1 MNWMK
6 FKPLYFSISFL
17 FLVVSLYFV
26 IFYGFNL
33 SVEFTGGTSLT
44 LSGLSQESN
53 MVAEAFSEFSP
64 EIEMEKDSL
73 LVLKTSP
80 LSQGQLNQAID
91 LLRINNPDVQTADFE
106 TVGPALGQETFK
118 KILTAIGLATL
129 VILSYVSFTFKEVK
143 FGVCAILAM
152 LHDTFI
158 LIGSASILGYFGNFQ
173 IDLLFVTA
181 VLTILSF
188 SVHDTIVVF
197 DRIRELTHHRSHS
210 STTDMINQAVT
221 DTIIRSLNNSLTI
234 IFVLLAMVLMGG
246 GTIKNFALALLIGT
260 ILGTYSSTFTAAPLL
275 LVWERLFEKS

>member
-6 FKPLYFSISFL
+6 FKPLYFGISLL
-17 FLVVSLYFV
+17 FLLVSLYSI

-53 MVAEAFSEFSP
+53 LVAEAFSEYSP
-64 EIEMEKDSL
+64 QIESETDSV
-73 LVLKTSP
+73 LVIRTLR
-80 LSQGQLNQAID
+80 LSQDQTNQAVTF
-91 LLRINNPDVQTADFE
+91 LQENNPDIQVADFE
-106 TVGPALGQETFK
+106 TVGPALGQETLK
-118 KILTAIGLATL
+118 KTLTAIILAAL
-129 VILSYVSFTFKEVK
+129 VILLYVSFTFKELK

-158 LIGSASILGYFGNFQ
+158 LVGSASLLGHFGNFQ
-173 IDLLFVTA
+173 INLLFVTA

-197 DRIRELTHHRSHS
+197 DRIRELSSHRSHS
-210 STTDMINQAVT
+210 STADMINQAVT

-234 IFVLLAMVLMGG
+234 IFVLLAMVLIGG

-260 ILGTYSSTFTAAPLL
+260 VLGTYSSTFTAAPLL
-275 LVWERLFEKS
+275 LIWEKIWGK

>member
-1 MNWMK
+1 MINWMK
-6 FKPLYFSISFL
+6 FKPLYFLFSLL
-17 FLVVSLYFV
+17 FLVISLYSI

-33 SVEFTGGTSLT
+33 SVEFTGGTSIT
-44 LSGLSQESN
+44 LLNTDQEGGFIS
-53 MVAEAFSEFSP
+53 ESFSEFSV
-64 EIEMEKDSL
+64 ETESEGDST

-80 LSQGQLNQAID
+80 MSQAQLNQAIN
-91 LLRINNPDVQTADFE
+91 LLQEKNPDIEVADFE
-106 TVGPALGQETFK
+106 TVGPALGQETLRK
-118 KILTAIGLATL
+118 TLSAIGLAAL
-129 VILSYVSFTFKEVK
+129 VILLYVSFTFKELK

-158 LIGSASILGYFGNFQ
+158 LVGSASLLGHLIGFQ
-173 IDLLFVTA
+173 VDLLFVTA

-197 DRIRELTHHRSHS
+197 DRIRELARNRTHS
-210 STTDMINQAVT
+210 STVDMINQAVT

-234 IFVLLAMVLMGG
+234 IFVLLSMVLMGG

-275 LVWERLFEKS
+275 LVWEKIWGK

>member
-1 MNWMK
+1 MK
-6 FKPLYFSISFL
+6 FKPLYFGLS
-17 FLVVSLYFV
+17 LVFIFISLYSI

-33 SVEFTGGTSLT
+33 SVEFTGGTSLSLT
-44 LSGLSQESN
+44 NLSQSSSSVMET
-53 MVAEAFSEFSP
+53 FSEFSP
-64 EIEMEKDSL
+64 EIGSEGNSF

-80 LSQGQLNQAID
+80 LSQEQLNQAITS
-91 LLRINNPDVQTADFE
+91 LQENNPNIQVADFE
-106 TVGPALGQETFK
+106 TVGPALGQETLRK
-118 KILTAIGLATL
+118 TLTAIGLAAL
-129 VILSYVSFTFKEVK
+129 VILFYVSFTFKELK

-158 LIGSASILGYFGNFQ
+158 LVGSASLLGHLIGFQ
-173 IDLLFVTA
+173 VDLLFVTA

-197 DRIRELTHHRSHS
+197 DRIRELSRNRSLS
-210 STTDMINQAVT
+210 STSDMINQAVT

-260 ILGTYSSTFTAAPLL
+260 VLGTYSSTFTAAPLL
-275 LVWERLFEKS
+275 LVWEKIWEK

>member
-6 FKPLYFSISFL
+6 FKPLYFGLSLL
-17 FLVVSLYFV
+17 FLLVSLYSI

-33 SVEFTGGTSLT
+33 SVEFTGGTSVT
-44 LSGLSQESN
+44 LSGLSQESDLV
-53 MVAEAFSEFSP
+53 MEAFSEFSG
-64 EIEMEKDSL
+64 EIESETDSVL
-73 LVLKTSP
+73 ALKTSP
-80 LSQGQLNQAID
+80 LSQEQINQVVTI
-91 LLRINNPDVQTADFE
+91 LQESNPEIQVADFE

-118 KILTAIGLATL
+118 KTLTAIGLATL
-129 VILSYVSFTFKEVK
+129 VILLYVSFTFKELK

-158 LIGSASILGYFGNFQ
+158 LVGSASLIGHFGNFQ
-173 IDLLFVTA
+173 VNLLFVTA

-197 DRIRELTHHRSHS
+197 DRIRELARHRTHS
-210 STTDMINQAVT
+210 STADMINQAVT

-275 LVWERLFEKS
+275 LVWEKIWRK

>member
-6 FKPLYFSISFL
+6 FKPLYFGLSLL
-17 FLVVSLYFV
+17 FLLVSLYSI

-44 LSGLSQESN
+44 LSGLSQESVLV
-53 MVAEAFSEFSP
+53 MEAFSEFSP
-64 EIEMEKDSL
+64 EIESEMDSI

-80 LSQGQLNQAID
+80 LSQEQFNQIVTV
-91 LLRINNPDVQTADFE
+91 LQESNPEIQINDFE
-106 TVGPALGQETFK
+106 TVGPALGQETLK
-118 KILTAIGLATL
+118 KTLTAIVLAAL
-129 VILSYVSFTFKEVK
+129 VILLYVSFTFKELK

-158 LIGSASILGYFGNFQ
+158 LIGSASLIGHFGNFQ
-173 IDLLFVTA
+173 INLLFVTA

-197 DRIRELTHHRSHS
+197 DRIRELICHRSHS

-275 LVWERLFEKS
+275 LVWEKIWKR